1 MVLGATGTVL
11 GVSREYL
18 AVPEQTN
25 CAGSVHQHPG
35 RSHGDSDSGR
45 SQGCCGRYGHR
56 GQAVP
61 GTHLCLGKKGKR
73 SELCQGYREC
83 LAWAGQGMEAGHE
96 WGSSRGHKG
105 RDPATAWAQGC
116 WVADV
121 LTPPTPAQPQSV
133 HSAPSTRAVSTTGY
147 PEHVCT
153 RQRRW
158 LGTAGTHP
166 GTGWQPHQGHGSLG
180 GRGRCVPQG
189 CWCRAGCSC
198 ASPEH
203 TRRCLVGVKRAVC
216 GFSMQGGKAA
226 QRCCWGGGRAACP
239 APSELHILL

>member
-1 MVLGATGTVL
+1 MQCRKGFIQLVLGATGTVL

-121 LTPPTPAQPQSV
+121 LTPPTPAQPQPV

-153 RQRRW
+153 RQQQV
-158 LGTAGTHP
+158 AGHCRYSP
-166 GTGWQPHQGHGSLG
+166 RHRLAAASRARKPGWQRQ
-180 GRGRCVPQG
+180 V
-189 CWCRAGCSC
+189 C
-198 ASPEH
+198 APGV
-203 TRRCLVGVKRAVC
+203 LVQSWLQLCK
-216 GFSMQGGKAA
+216 
-226 QRCCWGGGRAACP
+226 P
-239 APSELHILL
+239 